1 MKRNA
6 ALSAM
11 LIIFVAMMIAL
22 LVLMQ
27 EKNVEEYV
35 ENVEGANVNSETVI
49 ADRSLKIISST
60 ENKELEFL
68 IEEFASNNN
77 VEIDIDYAGT
87 LEIMD
92 KLNNGEKYDA
102 VWTSNS
108 IWLYMLNEDVTVT
121 DMKSTNINPVIF
133 AVKESKA
140 YELNLVG
147 RDLYT
152 SEIVSAIQNG
162 QLKFSMSNPTQTNSG
177 ATAYLGLLST
187 LAGNPEVLK

>member
-35 ENVEGANVNSETVI
+35 ENIEGVEENGETVI
-49 ADRSLKIISST
+49 AERTLKIISST

-68 IEEFASNNN
+68 VKEFADNND
-77 VEIDIDYAGT
+77 VDIEIDYAGT

-92 KLNNGEKYDA
+92 KINNGDKYDA
-102 VWTSNS
+102 VWASNS
-108 IWLYMLNEDVTVT
+108 IWLYMLDENVNVT

-133 AVKESKA
+133 AIKESKA
-140 YELNLVG
+140 YELNFVG
-147 RDLYT
+147 RDIYT
-152 SEIVSAIQNG
+152 SEIVSAIELANIANG
-162 QLKFSMSNPTQTNSG
+162 SG
-177 ATAYLGLLST
+177 ATS
-187 LAGNPEVLK
+187 

>member
-35 ENVEGANVNSETVI
+35 ENIEGVEENGETVI
-49 ADRSLKIISST
+49 AERSLKIISST

-68 IEEFASNNN
+68 VKEFADNND
-77 VEIDIDYAGT
+77 VDIEIDYAGT

-92 KLNNGEKYDA
+92 KINNGDKYDD
-102 VWTSNS
+102 SYFKNS
-108 IWLYMLNEDVTVT
+108 ILLFLY
-121 DMKSTNINPVIF
+121 I
-133 AVKESKA
+133 
-140 YELNLVG
+140 
-147 RDLYT
+147 LY
-152 SEIVSAIQNG
+152 I
-162 QLKFSMSNPTQTNSG
+162 
-177 ATAYLGLLST
+177 
-187 LAGNPEVLK
+187 